1 MEKMPIRPIFN
12 SFLVFLKLFL
22 SYFLDPCYFLFTSFL
37 IFSNFIFSTVLL
49 GESFFFNQTLLL
61 TTNVAL
67 RMMMILK
74 WQFRPSDGR
83 LLHFE

>member
-1 MEKMPIRPIFN
+1 MPGNLATQNEMSTLETDLEKMPIRPIFN

-49 GESFFFNQTLLL
+49 GKSFFFKSDF
-61 TTNVAL
+61 TTDD
-67 RMMMILK
+67 K
-74 WQFRPSDGR
+74 CCP
-83 LLHFE
+83 